1 MARDGADRLCVVIR
15 VLIIVVLAVAVFG
28 SGAYWT
34 YELFLKP
41 GRELKAERTSGVAL
55 PALPDPS
62 IPEFEKCLAL
72 RKQLRAVEARDA
84 FALFLEQYPAS
95 TKLEDAMRQLGE
107 LNVSLFLSPVA
118 GPGKEMYV
126 VKSGDVITRV
136 ASKQKTSPELI
147 MRVNRLPGSML
158 RVGQRLTIVHGAFS
172 LVLDKPRARVVLLKD
187 GKFFKRYEVRSG
199 AGGASAAAKKGG
211 AQAGAR
217 VSAKVTDKMAWST
230 AGQRVTFADKDYLE
244 ALHWVQVG
252 GTTLYADEEPKEG
265 RPVPRGAHGLALA
278 ARDMEE
284 LAALL
289 RKGDPVTILP

>member
-1 MARDGADRLCVVIR
+1 LYVVIR

-34 YELFLKP
+34 YELFLRP
-41 GRELKAERTSGVAL
+41 GQDLKAERVAEGAF

-62 IPEFEKCLAL
+62 LPEFEKCLTL
-72 RKQLRAVEARDA
+72 RKQLRTVEARDSLA
-84 FALFLEQYPAS
+84 RFLEQYPAS
-95 TKLEDAMRQLGE
+95 TKLDEAMRQLGE
-107 LNVSLFLSPVA
+107 LNVALFLSPVA
-118 GPGKEMYV
+118 GPGKESYV
-126 VKSGDVITRV
+126 VKPGDVIMRV

-158 RVGQRLTIVHGAFS
+158 RVGQKLTIVHGDFS
-172 LVLDKPRARVVLLKD
+172 LVIDRPRARVVLLKD
-187 GKFFKRYEVRSG
+187 GRFFKRYEVRSG
-199 AGGASAAAKKGG
+199 AGGVSAAAKKGG
-211 AQAGAR
+211 AQAGAK
-217 VSAKVTDKMAWST
+217 VSAKVTDKMAWS
-230 AGQRVTFADKDYLE
+230 AGGQRVTFADKDYLE

-265 RPVPRGAHGLALA
+265 RVVPRGAHGLALA